1 MNYIFILITVI
12 NAFVFI
18 LYGIDKYK
26 ATHKKYRIPESTL
39 VLLPFFMS
47 SLGAM
52 LGMIVFNHKTSKTKF
67 RILIP
72 LAFLVN
78 AIVVILYFAM

>member
-26 ATHKKYRIPESTL
+26 A
-39 VLLPFFMS
+39 F
-47 SLGAM
+47 A
-52 LGMIVFNHKTSKTKF
+52 VFYELFGCYARHDSF
-67 RILIP
+67 
-72 LAFLVN
+72 
-78 AIVVILYFAM
+78 